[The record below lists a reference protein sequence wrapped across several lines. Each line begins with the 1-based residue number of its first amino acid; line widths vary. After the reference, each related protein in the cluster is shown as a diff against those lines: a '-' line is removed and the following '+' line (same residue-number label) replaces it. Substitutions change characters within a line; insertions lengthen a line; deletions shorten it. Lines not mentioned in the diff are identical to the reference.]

1 VTERLTGSELADVA
15 GRRSSTWWLLSR
27 LVIEQPQDTWLDE
40 LEAILALVDVGAS
53 TPLGP
58 ESAELLN
65 ALRSARS
72 EEAGLT
78 ALAVDRT
85 SLLAGVMHKKTLP
98 APYESTVLD
107 LPMNSDLVID
117 VTECYREAGLED
129 FGRELGPPDFLGTE
143 LRFMA
148 LLSYHEM
155 QAHQAD
161 DAGLAAQWLARQRH
175 FLDQHLLCW
184 LPTHCERLSKMAKTP
199 FYAALFT
206 LLGQACSLDRSDLD
220 QVAHFL
226 AHELAVDAVAAETRQ

>member
-1 VTERLTGSELADVA
+1 MTSGPTTAELAEIA

-27 LVIEQPQDTWLDE
+27 LVIEQPQEPWLGELGAVLAAIDSDE
-40 LEAILALVDVGAS
+40 Q
-53 TPLGP
+53 TPLGA
-58 ESAELLN
+58 ESASLLS
-65 ALRSARS
+65 ALGSVRGQPD
-72 EEAGLT
+72 GLI

-85 SLLAGVMHKKTLP
+85 RLLAGVLQKEGLP

>member
-98 APYESTVLD
+98 APYESAALGF
-107 LPMNSDLVID
+107 PMNSDLVID
-117 VTECYREAGLED
+117 VIECYREAGLED
-129 FGRELGPPDFLGTE
+129 FGLEFGPPDFMGTE

-148 LLSYHEM
+148 LLGYSEM
-155 QAHQAD
+155 QAHQKGD
-161 DAGLAAQWLARQRH
+161 RGLAAQWLSRQTR
-175 FLDQHLLCW
+175 FLDEHLLAW
-184 LPTHCERLSKMAKTP
+184 VPAHCERLGAMAKTP
-199 FYAALFT
+199 FYAALAA
-206 LLGQACSLDRSDLD
+206 LISRACLLDRSDLSLLSERMN
-220 QVAHFL
+220 Q
-226 AHELAVDAVAAETRQ
+226 

>member
-1 VTERLTGSELADVA
+1 MTERLTGSELADVA

-98 APYESTVLD
+98 APYESAALGF
-107 LPMNSDLVID
+107 PMNSDLVID
-117 VTECYREAGLED
+117 VIECYREAGLED
-129 FGRELGPPDFLGTE
+129 FGLEFGPPDFMGTE

-148 LLSYHEM
+148 LLGYSEM
-155 QAHQAD
+155 QAHQKGD
-161 DAGLAAQWLARQRH
+161 RGLAAQWLSRQTR
-175 FLDQHLLCW
+175 FLDEHLLAW
-184 LPTHCERLSKMAKTP
+184 VPAHCERLGAMAKTP
-199 FYAALFT
+199 FYAALAA
-206 LLGQACSLDRSDLD
+206 LISRACLLDRSDLSLLSERMN
-220 QVAHFL
+220 Q
-226 AHELAVDAVAAETRQ
+226 